1 MILAIII
8 LSILLVLCIYII
20 INQYFKISKYEL
32 LYAESV
38 ERFDNS
44 KNMLIR
50 LIELFTAAAT
60 RLRRIDTNGSF
71 SSDDEVGFAFK
82 LIDTTIIDLNEKLN
96 AINTILED
104 DEIEGK
110 ED

>member
-1 MILAIII
+1 MIVTIII
-8 LSILLVLCIYII
+8 LSILLAVCIYII
-20 INQYFKISKYEL
+20 MNQYFKISKYEV
-32 LYAESV
+32 LYNESID
-38 ERFDNS
+38 RFENS

-50 LIELFTAAAT
+50 LIELFTSAAA

-96 AINTILED
+96 VINTILED
-104 DEIEGK
+104 DETESK
-110 ED
+110 EN